1 MRRAQGC
8 NKHVTVQIKG
18 TVKGDLY
25 NLPEG
30 LVRQCADSKGYGESE
45 RRSKCLVSQCADSK
59 GYGESEDKRVNPN
72 TRHLFCFFPILNQS
86 VYLSDSFQVCDRINN
101 TSFPV
106 LVSDFSNKT
115 CK

>member
-45 RRSKCLVSQCADSK
+45 
-59 GYGESEDKRVNPN
+59 DKRVNPN
-72 TRHLFCFFPILNQS
+72 TQHLFCFFPILNQS